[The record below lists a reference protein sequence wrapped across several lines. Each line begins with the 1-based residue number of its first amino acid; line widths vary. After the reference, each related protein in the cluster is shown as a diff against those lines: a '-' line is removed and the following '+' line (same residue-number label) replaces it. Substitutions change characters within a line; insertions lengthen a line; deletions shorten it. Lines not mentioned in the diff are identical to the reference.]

1 MEMGLGKTICTL
13 TAFQILKFDR
23 LEVNK
28 MLIIAPLRVAEDTW
42 TKEAAKWDHT
52 KGLQIS
58 RVLGDVRTR
67 TAALKREA
75 DIYIINRENVVWLLA
90 QYSGKRL
97 PFDMLVID
105 ELSSFK
111 NNASN
116 RFKALKPVLP
126 FFKRVVGLTGT
137 ILPNGMPDLWA
148 QIYLLDRGERLGK
161 TITSYRDTYLKPDKR
176 KGAQVFSYKLKVEQE
191 IVFERIK
198 DICMSMKEADYL
210 TLPPFVDTTVDCDMR
225 EALQQYKDFEKDLIL
240 SMPDEEE
247 ISVTTAAAL
256 RMKLRQFANGAIYTE
271 DKKYQVI
278 HNYKL
283 DRLVEDVDC
292 LNGNPVLIFYQFQH
306 DLERL
311 LPALK
316 PYKARKLLGSSD
328 INEWN
333 EGKVPVLLA
342 HPMSAGHGLN
352 LQYGG
357 HNMAW
362 FGQDYNLETNMQAVA
377 RIKRQGQNRT
387 VYNRKYMSVGTI
399 DYLIEDIL
407 QGKKAPQEA
416 LMNYIKALVKEH
428 KG

>member
-1 MEMGLGKTICTL
+1 
-13 TAFQILKFDR
+13 
-23 LEVNK
+23 
-28 MLIIAPLRVAEDTW
+28 
-42 TKEAAKWDHT
+42 
-52 KGLQIS
+52 
-58 RVLGDVRTR
+58 
-67 TAALKREA
+67 
-75 DIYIINRENVVWLLA
+75 
-90 QYSGKRL
+90 
-97 PFDMLVID
+97 
-105 ELSSFK
+105 
-111 NNASN
+111 
-116 RFKALKPVLP
+116 
-126 FFKRVVGLTGT
+126 
-137 ILPNGMPDLWA
+137 
-148 QIYLLDRGERLGK
+148 
-161 TITSYRDTYLKPDKR
+161 
-176 KGAQVFSYKLKVEQE
+176 
-191 IVFERIK
+191 
-198 DICMSMKEADYL
+198 MKEADYL